1 MLMQIVLS
9 DHNCEGQAR
18 AIFRA
23 LDTGGYLKLI
33 PMELRL
39 FVDVGLSASAED
51 AAVWQHCQ
59 DNGFVLLTGNRK
71 TSDGE
76 RSLESTI
83 RRLRTAESLP
93 VLTISNLRRVLSD
106 PAYCQDCSL
115 RLAEVILNIETYR
128 GVHRL
133 YLPG

>member
-1 MLMQIVLS
+1 MRQIVLS

-18 AIFRA
+18 AIFRS
-23 LDTGGYLKLI
+23 LDMGGYLKLI
-33 PMELRL
+33 PIELRL
-39 FVDVGLSASAED
+39 FVDVALSVSAED
-51 AAVWQHCQ
+51 AAVWQYCQ

-71 TSDGE
+71 TSDGA
-76 RSLESTI
+76 RSLERTI
-83 RRLRTAESLP
+83 RRLSTSESLP
-93 VLTISNLRRVLSD
+93 VLTISSLRRVLTD
-106 PAYCQDCSL
+106 PTYCQDCAL

>member
-1 MLMQIVLS
+1 MQIVLS

-18 AIFRA
+18 ALFRA
-23 LDTGGYLKLI
+23 FDTGGYLKLI

-51 AAVWQHCQ
+51 AAVWQYCQ
-59 DNGFVLLTGNRK
+59 DNGCVLLTGNRK

-83 RRLRTAESLP
+83 RRLRTSESLP
-93 VLTISNLRRVLSD
+93 VLIISNLRRVLTD
-106 PAYCQDCSL
+106 PAYCQDCAL
-115 RLAEVILNIETYR
+115 RLAEVILDIETYR

>member
-1 MLMQIVLS
+1 MQIVLS

-18 AIFRA
+18 AIFRT
-23 LDTGGYLKLI
+23 LDTRGYLQLI

-39 FVDVGLSASAED
+39 FADAGLSSSAAD
-51 AAVWQHCQ
+51 ATVWQYCQ
-59 DNGFVLLTGNRK
+59 DGDLLLLTGNRN

-76 RSLESTI
+76 QSLESTI
-83 RRLRTAESLP
+83 RRLNTSNSLP
-93 VLTISNLRRVLSD
+93 VVTISNLRRVLAD
-106 PAYCQDCSL
+106 PAYCEDCAL
-115 RLAEVILNIETYR
+115 RLAEVVLDLEIYR

>member
-1 MLMQIVLS
+1 MQIVLS

-23 LDTGGYLKLI
+23 LDTGGYLRLM
-33 PMELRL
+33 PVELRL
-39 FVDVGLSASAED
+39 FVDVGLSADAED
-51 AAVWQHCQ
+51 VVVWQFCQ
-59 DNGFVLLTGNRK
+59 ENRFVLLTGNRK

-76 RSLESTI
+76 QSLESTI
-83 RRLRTAESLP
+83 RRLSTADSVP
-93 VLTISNLRRVLSD
+93 VLTISNLRRVLVD
-106 PAYCQDCSL
+106 PTYCQNCAL
-115 RLAEVILNIETYR
+115 RLAEVLLDIEVYR

>member
-1 MLMQIVLS
+1 MQIVLS
-9 DHNCEGQAR
+9 DYNCQGQAR

-23 LDTGGYLKLI
+23 LDVGGYLKLI
-33 PMELRL
+33 PLELRL
-39 FVDVGLSASAED
+39 FVDVGLPASAED
-51 AAVWQHCQ
+51 AAVWQYCQ

-83 RRLRTAESLP
+83 RRQSTSDSLP
-93 VLTISNLRRVLSD
+93 VVTISNLKRVLVD
-106 PAYCQDCSL
+106 AAYCQDCAL
-115 RLAEVILNIETYR
+115 RLAEIVLDLETYR

>member
-1 MLMQIVLS
+1 MQIILS
-9 DHNCEGQAR
+9 DHNCEGQAQ
-18 AIFRA
+18 AIFRV
-23 LDTGGYLKLI
+23 LDLGGYLKLI

-51 AAVWQHCQ
+51 VVVWQYCQ
-59 DNGFVLLTGNRK
+59 DTGVVLLTGNRK

-83 RRLRTAESLP
+83 RRLNTSRSLP
-93 VLTISNLRRVLSD
+93 ILTISNLRRVLLD
-106 PAYCQDCSL
+106 ATYCQACAL
-115 RLAEVILNIETYR
+115 RLAEIVLNIEIYYGAR
-128 GVHRL
+128 RL